1 MLKTTACGYGT
12 PSQGCGEIDPPFTP
26 GTAIG
31 IFTKTF
37 RCGDVPVSVFIAL
50 CAKTNR
56 IIPVVGPNFD
66 EGLIV
71 LLKDIALLYRDYAPL
86 NIKIFNPCS
95 DHRSEGILQH
105 LEKVNANYHREH
117 PDCTGPFFEF
127 SQMEGDS
134 TLHAVTEAVR
144 SAVMLLTS
152 ITIEAVGK
160 RLFNSEGRHP
170 FGLNDTMTLVKVL
183 THFAI
188 KYNAEGQHTARERR
202 LGRLL

>member
-1 MLKTTACGYGT
+1 
-12 PSQGCGEIDPPFTP
+12 
-26 GTAIG
+26 
-31 IFTKTF
+31 
-37 RCGDVPVSVFIAL
+37 
-50 CAKTNR
+50 
-56 IIPVVGPNFD
+56 
-66 EGLIV
+66 
-71 LLKDIALLYRDYAPL
+71 
-86 NIKIFNPCS
+86 
-95 DHRSEGILQH
+95 
-105 LEKVNANYHREH
+105 
-117 PDCTGPFFEF
+117 
-127 SQMEGDS
+127 MEGDS

-160 RLFNSEGRHP
+160 RFFNSEGRHP